1 MMNAEL
7 CKFNPYFFYALSS
20 EAMFACAA
28 LLPSQP
34 QPQTPPPI
42 TFEDPTT

>member
-7 CKFNPYFFYALSS
+7 CKFNPYFFYALGS

-28 LLPSQP
+28 LLPLLPNQLRRFNNLKP
-34 QPQTPPPI
+34 V
-42 TFEDPTT
+42 